1 MKNSFARFAADYGMF
16 FVLLILCVYY
26 SWATYSE
33 QQSGGAEGAAQIS
46 AMLQNGEVVFVA
58 GRDAPED
65 QLFVDALKARVTTV
79 VGSVNGQPGDVLQ
92 AIRGLSEKKTKLNAV
107 VVTPAV
113 ADWPV
118 FENLEKKFPELGKP
132 RLLTPRTYYWPNFLK
147 SSNLL
152 NVANQIAVIAIIAI
166 GMTIV
171 ILTAGIDL
179 SVGSLVAL
187 SAVTATLLIR
197 SNGAEHATALTMIVC
212 CLAAIALSGGIGT
225 VSGVLITSFGLPPFI
240 VTLAVMLISSG
251 YASNFSGSESIYQ
264 VPDSFV
270 WLGRTTILGG
280 IPLAVVLMLALYAI
294 AHVMMSRTI
303 FGRYIYAVGGNSEA
317 ARLSGVP
324 VRLMVVLAYTLSG
337 LMAGLGGV
345 VMASML
351 KSGVHTFG
359 NMYEL
364 YVIAAVVVGGTSL
377 SGGEGKVLGTLIG
390 ALIIAVI
397 QNGMNLTGVEST
409 NQKIVLGFVI
419 LGAVL
424 LDKLKKRLSGS

>member
-1 MKNSFARFAADYGMF
+1 MKTSFARFAADYGMV
-16 FVLLILCVYY
+16 FVLILLCVYY
-26 SWATYSE
+26 SWATYAE
-33 QQSGGAEGAAQIS
+33 QQPGGAEGAAQVA
-46 AMLQNGEVVFVA
+46 AMLKPNETVFIA
-58 GRDAPED
+58 GRDAPDD
-65 QLFVDALKARVTTV
+65 QLFVGALKSRVSSVVDSVTGQPADVLDALKRLA
-79 VGSVNGQPGDVLQ
+79 
-92 AIRGLSEKKTKLNAV
+92 EKKAKLGAI
-107 VVTPAV
+107 VVTPSV

-118 FENLEKKFPELGKP
+118 FENLEKKFPELGAP
-132 RLLTPRTYYWPNFLK
+132 RVLTPRTYYWPNFLK

-197 SNGAEHATALTMIVC
+197 ANGAEHATALTMTLC
-212 CLAAIALSGGIGT
+212 CLAAMALSSGIGT
-225 VSGVLITSFGLPPFI
+225 LSGVLITSFGLPPFI

-251 YASNFSGSESIYQ
+251 YASLYSGSESIYQ

-270 WLGRTTILGG
+270 WLGRSTILGG
-280 IPLAVVLMLALYAI
+280 IPLAVVLMLGLYAI

-303 FGRYIYAVGGNSEA
+303 FGRYVYAVGGNSEA

-324 VRLMVVLAYTLSG
+324 VRIIVVLAYALSG

-351 KSGVHTFG
+351 KSGAHTYG

-377 SGGEGKVLGTLIG
+377 SGGEGKILGTLIG

-397 QNGMNLTGVEST
+397 QNGMNLTGVESVK
-409 NQKIVLGFVI
+409 QKVVLGTVI

>member
-16 FVLLILCVYY
+16 FVLLILCAYY

-33 QQSGGAEGAAQIS
+33 QQSGGAEGAAQIA
-46 AMLQNGEVVFVA
+46 AMLKDGEVVFIA

-65 QLFVDALKARVTTV
+65 QLFVDALKARVSTV
-79 VGSVNGQPGDVLQ
+79 AGSANGQPADVLE
-92 AIRGLSEKKTKLNAV
+92 AIKRLAEKKTKLNAV

-113 ADWPV
+113 AEWPV
-118 FENLEKKFPELGKP
+118 FENLERKFPDLGTP
-132 RLLTPRTYYWPNFLK
+132 RVLTPRTYYWPNFLK

-197 SNGAEHATALTMIVC
+197 SNGAEHATALTMVVC
-212 CLAAIALSGGIGT
+212 CVAAIALSGGIGT

-251 YASNFSGSESIYQ
+251 FASNFSGSESIYQ

-303 FGRYIYAVGGNSEA
+303 FGRYVYAVGGNSEA

-324 VRLMVVLAYTLSG
+324 VRLMVVLAYTISG

-359 NMYEL
+359 HMYEL

-409 NQKIVLGFVI
+409 KQKVVLGFVI

-424 LDKLKKRLSGS
+424 LDKLKKRLSGM